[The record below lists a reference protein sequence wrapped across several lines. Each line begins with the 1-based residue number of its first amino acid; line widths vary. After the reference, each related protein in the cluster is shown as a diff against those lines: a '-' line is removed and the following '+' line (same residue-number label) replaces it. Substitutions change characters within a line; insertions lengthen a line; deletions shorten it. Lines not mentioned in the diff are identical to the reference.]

1 MLSSCK
7 PQLTKV
13 TRIANKWCA
22 HKTDS
27 VLLPA
32 NLYVFYNIKCWLYN
46 TTTTLLHAITTGAR
60 QNLPALTATQVKYLA
75 LRMNGQGRVNGVAMV
90 TSRKSNLSSNSN
102 SIQSSVQM
110 FIYRFQLLYSK
121 EPKIHKTLEK
131 SSISTTVLNTLK
143 TSRIL
148 WELSTHTTI
157 DAQLQ
162 INTH

>member
-7 PQLTKV
+7 QQLTKV

-32 NLYVFYNIKCWLYN
+32 NLYVFYNIKCLLYN
-46 TTTTLLHAITTGAR
+46 TTATLLHAITSGAR
-60 QNLPALTATQVKYLA
+60 QNLHALTATQVKYLA

-90 TSRKSNLSSNSN
+90 TSRKSNLSS
-102 SIQSSVQM
+102 VQM

-121 EPKIHKTLEK
+121 EPKIHKTLEN
-131 SSISTTVLNTLK
+131 I
-143 TSRIL
+143 
-148 WELSTHTTI
+148 
-157 DAQLQ
+157 
-162 INTH
+162 